1 MSVRAIVLTSLVST
15 FSLAPPVPFPSRPEV
30 PGTQGPNSRWRR
42 DLRPDVFRR
51 GPSRKEADA
60 KPAPRT
66 VRPKMERRGA
76 ALGAVLRPPEPK
88 DSTWRKHETV
98 MDHAG
103 GRPGAGAG
111 EAGGGGGAAGAAA
124 RRGRGPAPR
133 AGRPGAGAAGA

>member
-1 MSVRAIVLTSLVST
+1 MSVRAIVLTAWVSS
-15 FSLAPPVPFPSRPEV
+15 FRLAPPVPFPSRPEV

-51 GPSRKEADA
+51 GASRKEADA
-60 KPAPRT
+60 EHAPRT

-111 EAGGGGGAAGAAA
+111 EGGGGAGPRGAAHA
-124 RRGRGPAPR
+124 R
-133 AGRPGAGAAGA
+133 GADRR